1 MRFASRLAAALAA
14 AAALSGFTFVRH
26 HITEAPVVDDT
37 VPFYGSGLVIGPAE
51 TLPGIVKR
59 APFKFRAY
67 KFIQHRGD
75 TQYVPGLRREADC
88 SLTEVW
94 VDLAD
99 HTVARTQ
106 PNFADRLRLA
116 AGLAGP
122 AGPFTGGC
130 AETSLGTASRS
141 LAGGRL
147 SGGGY
152 FGAGPDFHSDGAA
165 VLYRSDGETVLDHH
179 DVVLATAPNQYV
191 GDLSVA
197 DFNGDGH
204 GDYAIEIGAYGNDS
218 VARIAFLAGD
228 GAGNFGEPTYATV
241 GTAPPGSNKSASIV
255 GMTIADFDRDSKLD
269 VAAAVSIVG
278 SPRQIVLLAG
288 RGDGTFDPAVTIGDD
303 VGGDLVAADF
313 NGDGKLDLA
322 SGDGRVLFGDG
333 ARGFSLASD
342 ARFDDGALA
351 AADFDRDGH
360 IDLAVLSYTGDGSLI
375 HVWRGDGSGG
385 FTRVEPGYGTGYGS
399 GSADLVATDLDG
411 DGKPDLVVGS
421 AGDGLYGPSIN
432 TQGQTQFLLGR
443 GDGTFAAPPAYENAV
458 QTVAD
463 FDRDGKPDLL
473 SVDAEDGAAG
483 VRVLVGDGHGAFSS
497 GAFSAV
503 GFGSSFMQTPFVAAD
518 FDGDGKIDLVALEHR
533 DTTSASIHTRLGNGD
548 ATFHATGPDLDVA
561 FDVQTTAAGLA
572 AQPAVADFDGDG
584 KLDLAV
590 VGLPATHGALY
601 LLKGHGDGSFAAPVT
616 IDATLAF
623 SGYAPTRVVA
633 SDLDGDGKP
642 DLVLEDGG
650 APFDA
655 TPVPGGIRVYR
666 NLGDGTFAAAVA
678 LTGPDE
684 PDGIDVG
691 DVDRDGK
698 PDIVASG
705 NSNVLYVYAGNGDAT
720 FAAPRTTTLP
730 DIWFRSVLISDID
743 GDGNA
748 DLVLGNC
755 CGLTFGW
762 FARGDGSGEFAMPR
776 ILPLIV
782 SPTALLLADL
792 DGNGRPDLLMHGGA
806 YYNDMRVFMNTW
818 QDAIFTS
825 GFDSR

>member
-1 MRFASRLAAALAA
+1 MRARSRLIIALATIA
-14 AAALSGFTFVRH
+14 SLSGFTFVRH

-37 VPFYGSGLVIGPAE
+37 IPFYGSGLMIGPAE
-51 TLPGIVKR
+51 TLPGVIKR

-88 SLTEVW
+88 SLSEVW
-94 VDLAD
+94 TDLAD
-99 HTVARTQ
+99 YTIAQTDAA
-106 PNFADRLRLA
+106 FGDRLRRA
-116 AGLAGP
+116 AGLVGP
-122 AGPFTGGC
+122 AGPYAGGC
-130 AETSLGTASRS
+130 SESALGTASRV

-147 SGGGY
+147 ANGGY
-152 FGAGPDFHSDGAA
+152 FGAGPDFHSDGSA
-165 VLYRSDGETVLDHH
+165 VLYRSDGATVVDHH
-179 DVVLATAPNQYV
+179 DVVLGTTPNQYV

-204 GDYAIEIGAYGNDS
+204 GDYAIEIGAYGADS

-228 GAGNFGEPTYATV
+228 GAGNFGAPTYATV
-241 GTAPPGSNKSASIV
+241 ATAPAGSNASTSVV
-255 GMTIADFDRDSKLD
+255 GMTIADFNHDARLD
-269 VAAAVSIVG
+269 VAAAVSIGG
-278 SPRQIVLLAG
+278 STRRIVLLAG
-288 RGDGTFDPAVTIGDD
+288 HGDGTFEPAATIAED

-313 NGDGKLDLA
+313 NGDDELDLA

-333 ARGFSLASD
+333 AGGFALAPGE
-342 ARFDDGALA
+342 RFDDGALA

-360 IDLAVLSYTGDGSLI
+360 IDLAAEAYTGDGSLI
-375 HVWRGDGSGG
+375 RIWRGDGSGG
-385 FTRVEPGYGTGYGS
+385 FTRVGPSYGTGYGA

-443 GDGTFAAPPAYENAV
+443 GDGTFASPPAYEKAV

-473 SVDAEDGAAG
+473 SVDAVDGAGG
-483 VRVLVGDGHGAFSS
+483 VRVLEGDGHGHFSP
-497 GAFSAV
+497 GAFTAL
-503 GFGSSFMQTPFVAAD
+503 GFGSSGSQAPFVAAD
-518 FDGDGKIDLVALEHR
+518 FDGDDKIDLVALEHR
-533 DTTSASIHTRLGNGD
+533 DTNSAYVHTRLGNGD
-548 ATFHATGPDLDVA
+548 ATFHTSGPDLQVA
-561 FDVQTTAAGLA
+561 FDVQTTSAGLA

-584 KLDLAV
+584 KLDLAI
-590 VGLPATHGALY
+590 VGLPGAHGALY
-601 LLKGHGDGSFAAPVT
+601 LLKGNGDGSFAAPMT
-616 IDATLAF
+616 IDATLTF
-623 SGYAPTRVVA
+623 SGYAATRVVA

-655 TPVPGGIRVYR
+655 TPVPGGLRVYR
-666 NLGDGTFAAAVA
+666 NLGGGTFAAALA
-678 LTGPDE
+678 LNGPDE

-698 PDIVASG
+698 PDIVATG

-720 FAAPRTTTLP
+720 FGAAVTTTLP

-743 GDGNA
+743 GDGKA

-762 FARGDGSGEFAMPR
+762 YARGDGTGSFETPR

-792 DGNGRPDLLMHGGA
+792 DGNGR
-806 YYNDMRVFMNTW
+806 
-818 QDAIFTS
+818 
-825 GFDSR
+825 